1 MAEHMTLEDVRKHVR
16 VYMMVFAALAVLTVV
31 TVLVSYLDVSTYP
44 ALIIALF
51 IAIVK
56 GSLVAAYFMHL
67 ISEKRVVMWV
77 LITTVIF
84 LICMFILFIA
94 SLADQEQLVTVVSS
108 VLDRVNVA

>member
-1 MAEHMTLEDVRKHVR
+1 MTLEEVRKHVR

-77 LITTVIF
+77 LLTTVIF

-108 VLDRVNVA
+108 VLDWVNVA

>member
-77 LITTVIF
+77 LVTTVIF
-84 LICMFILFIA
+84 LICMFVLFIA
-94 SLADQEQLVTVVSS
+94 SLADQEQLVA
-108 VLDRVNVA
+108 LARVMQNAVHVA

>member
-44 ALIIALF
+44 ALVIALF

-67 ISEKRVVMWV
+67 ISEKKVVMWV
-77 LITTVIF
+77 LITTVTF

-94 SLADQEQLVTVVSS
+94 SLADQEQLAALAGAIQSTVH
-108 VLDRVNVA
+108 VA